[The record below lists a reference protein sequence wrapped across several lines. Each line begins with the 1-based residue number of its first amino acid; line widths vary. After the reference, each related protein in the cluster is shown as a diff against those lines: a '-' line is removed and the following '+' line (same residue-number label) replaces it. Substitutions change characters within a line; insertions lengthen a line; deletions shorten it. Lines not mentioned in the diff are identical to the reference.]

1 MTEQFFKKKR
11 ERENEER
18 KFQTAERCNPVINY
32 MLCGKITG

>member
-1 MTEQFFKKKR
+1 MNMTEQFFLKG
-11 ERENEER
+11 NEER